1 MCDEFGWEEKAN
13 KEKEQASRDFKDALV
28 QQFNVIY
35 GTDVD
40 DLTSWRTLCQIV
52 YVSPIPENLESCR
65 EAVKATHVN
74 IVDLVDINLT
84 GKPVTVFASEVDLSQ
99 YTISTGKFF
108 PRDNAYA
115 GGLLRY
121 LLRRIINPRQ
131 TSVSGSGRKTQSRRT
146 GRRH

>member
-1 MCDEFGWEEKAN
+1 MCDEFGWDKKAN

-65 EAVKATHVN
+65 EVGALVPVCVILTNVN
-74 IVDLVDINLT
+74 T
-84 GKPVTVFASEVDLSQ
+84 F
-99 YTISTGKFF
+99 
-108 PRDNAYA
+108 
-115 GGLLRY
+115 
-121 LLRRIINPRQ
+121 
-131 TSVSGSGRKTQSRRT
+131 
-146 GRRH
+146 